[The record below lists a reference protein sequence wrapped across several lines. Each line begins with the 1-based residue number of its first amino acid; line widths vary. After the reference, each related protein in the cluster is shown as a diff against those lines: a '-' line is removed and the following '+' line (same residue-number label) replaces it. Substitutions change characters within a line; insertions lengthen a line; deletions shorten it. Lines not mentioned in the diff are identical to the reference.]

1 MQNRQEMS
9 FGEYVK
15 HYLFY
20 LVKWGFMAAVIGLI
34 CGLVGALFYRGVAAA
49 VGLVAMFAGVTNT
62 VIASVFLAIEVFGGS
77 GILLFSL
84 ASIVSYACSGYNGLY
99 SSQRILYSKTR
110 AEYIDVRTNHNPHIR
125 KISFKRRQK

>member
-62 VIASVFLAIEVFGGS
+62 VIASVFLAIEVFSGS
-77 GILLFSL
+77 
-84 ASIVSYACSGYNGLY
+84 C
-99 SSQRILYSKTR
+99 T
-110 AEYIDVRTNHNPHIR
+110 P
-125 KISFKRRQK
+125 RQGRST